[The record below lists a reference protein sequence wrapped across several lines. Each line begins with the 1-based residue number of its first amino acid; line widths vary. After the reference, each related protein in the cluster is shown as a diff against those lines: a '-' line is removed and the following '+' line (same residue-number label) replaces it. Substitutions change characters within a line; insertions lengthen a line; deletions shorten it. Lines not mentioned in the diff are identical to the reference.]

1 MFDKYL
7 IRKNSLVNVYD
18 VYGKAIGFKM
28 AVKNSNYRGVFV
40 SLHNG
45 YYLVVD
51 DVVYPREVQRFEVN
65 GKAPRTFDEIK
76 NAGYEHWDHG
86 DEAWLYVEK
95 EGGLTPGEHKILFK
109 QAVFAAY
116 GYFPGCEEY
125 VTNTP
130 VPGPVTKHYLIMDKT
145 YYPVEYNLELQ
156 DKPIFR

>member
-7 IRKNSLVNVYD
+7 IRKNSLINVFD
-18 VYGKAIGFKM
+18 SFGKAIGFKM
-28 AVKNSNYRGVFV
+28 AVRNSNYRGVFA

-51 DVVYPREVQRFEVN
+51 DVLYPREKQRFELN
-65 GKAPRTFDEIK
+65 GKPPRDFDEMK
-76 NAGYEHWDHG
+76 NAGYEHWNFD

-95 EGGLTPGEHKILFK
+95 DGGLGSGKHKFLFK

-125 VTNTP
+125 VTNPP
-130 VPGPVTKHYLIMDKT
+130 VPGPETRHYLVMDKT
-145 YYPVEYNLELQ
+145 FYPVEYELELQ
-156 DKPIFR
+156 N